1 VAANSSYEL
10 FRTELGTEVLDA
22 LIACGAKFVPLV
34 DGDGE
39 DLVGAA
45 MVNGTEVHFVAHPL
59 WRGGKLGSRRVIR
72 GFLSSLLR
80 DSELGF
86 LTTRVLTAH
95 KDAQRF
101 VQRVGFK
108 PVWNDGTCQ
117 FFMLHELPFP
127 RTSQ

>member
-1 VAANSSYEL
+1 LNTSYEL
-10 FRTELGTEVLDA
+10 FRAELGTEVLDA

-34 DGDGE
+34 DGE
-39 DLVGAA
+39 DLAGAA
-45 MVNGTEVHFVAHPL
+45 LVNGTEVHFVAHPH
-59 WRGGKLGSRRVIR
+59 WRKGKLGSRRVIR
-72 GFLSSLLR
+72 SFLSGLLR

-108 PVWNDGTCQ
+108 PTWNDGMCQ
-117 FFMLHELPFP
+117 FFMLHELPFS
-127 RTSQ
+127 RTPQ